1 MKMNQNKTVIKCV
14 LTRRFETNRPYL
26 KKNSYNKSCNDNV
39 VTIRPIVL
47 NSNENKPREQN
58 NSNCPQTW
66 IQRIISP
73 EKYAKE

>member
-47 NSNENKPREQN
+47 NSNENKPRE
-58 NSNCPQTW
+58 
-66 IQRIISP
+66 
-73 EKYAKE
+73 